1 MWRPMTLN
9 DLENVYLIS
18 QNTWADYSETFDI
31 YKNKF
36 ITAPN
41 GCYVYKEDNNN
52 TIKGYIISHPW
63 NIHYPPPQLNTPLTK
78 LEENCWF
85 IHDIV
90 ILPECR
96 GAGIGDEII
105 RKILNDNSIVSL
117 VAADNETVKTKEF
130 WTRYGFKISEHIS
143 CSYGIY
149 MIRKRTSSF

>member
-1 MWRPMTLN
+1 MWQPMTLA
-9 DLENVYLIS
+9 DLENVYMIS
-18 QNTWADYSETFDI
+18 QNTWADYGETFAI

-36 ITAPN
+36 LTAPN
-41 GCYVYKEDNNN
+41 GCYIYKEDN

-63 NIHYPPPQLNTPLTK
+63 NIHYPPPQLNTPLVK

-117 VAADNETVKTKEF
+117 VAADDETVKTKKF
-130 WTRYGFKISEHIS
+130 WMRYGFKISEHIS

-149 MIRKRTSSF
+149 MIRST

>member
-1 MWRPMTLN
+1 MWQPMTLD

-18 QNTWADYSETFDI
+18 QNTWADYGETFDI

-36 ITAPN
+36 LIAPN
-41 GCYVYKEDNNN
+41 GCYVYKEDNIN

-63 NIHYPPPQLNTPLTK
+63 NIHYPPPQLNTPLVA

-117 VAADNETVKTKEF
+117 VAADDETVKTKEF
-130 WTRYGFKISEHIS
+130 WTKYGFKSSEHIR

-149 MIRKRTSSF
+149 MIRTISF

>member
-1 MWRPMTLN
+1 MWQPMTLD

-18 QNTWADYSETFDI
+18 QNTWADYGETFAT

-36 ITAPN
+36 LTAPN
-41 GCYVYKEDNNN
+41 GCYVYKEDNNS

-63 NIHYPPPQLNTPLTK
+63 NIHYPPPQLNTPLIK
-78 LEENCWF
+78 LNLEENCWF

-90 ILPECR
+90 ILPESR

-130 WTRYGFKISEHIS
+130 IDLMHKPR
-143 CSYGIY
+143 
-149 MIRKRTSSF
+149 

>member
-1 MWRPMTLN
+1 MWQSMTLD
-9 DLENVYLIS
+9 DLETVYMIS
-18 QNTWADYSETFDI
+18 QNTWAEYGETFAI

-36 ITAPN
+36 LTAPN
-41 GCYVYKEDNNN
+41 GCYVYKEYN
-52 TIKGYIISHPW
+52 TIKGYMISHPW
-63 NIHYPPPQLNTPLTK
+63 NIHYPPPQLNTPLVK

-117 VAADNETVKTKEF
+117 VAADDETVKTKKF
-130 WTRYGFKISEHIS
+130 WMRYGFRISEHIS

-149 MIRKRTSSF
+149 MIRST

>member
-1 MWRPMTLN
+1 MWQPMTLN

-18 QNTWADYSETFDI
+18 QSTWADYGETFDI

-52 TIKGYIISHPW
+52 SIRGYIISHPW
-63 NIHYPPPQLNTPLTK
+63 NIHYPPPQLNTPLMNLN

-117 VAADNETVKTKEF
+117 VAADDETIKTKEF
-130 WTRYGFKISEHIS
+130 WTKYGFEASEHIS
-143 CSYGIY
+143 CSYGVY
-149 MIRKRTSSF
+149 MIRTT

>member
-1 MWRPMTLN
+1 MWQPMTLA

-18 QNTWADYSETFDI
+18 QTTWADYGETFAI

-36 ITAPN
+36 LTAPN
-41 GCYVYKEDNNN
+41 GCYVYKEDNA
-52 TIKGYIISHPW
+52 IKGYIISHPW
-63 NIHYPPPQLNTPLTK
+63 NIHYPPPQLNIPLMK

-117 VAADNETVKTKEF
+117 VAVDDETVTTKKF
-130 WTRYGFKISEHIS
+130 WMRYGFKISEHIS

-149 MIRKRTSSF
+149 MIKST